1 MDEYLIPVENAD
13 FGQREANCGE
23 DQVEEVPHGEKHEK
37 KVENAL
43 HSLIEQQVHRH
54 GVRHHAHHAY
64 GQADGTVNHVSG
76 TKILTL

>member
-43 HSLIEQQVHRH
+43 HSLIEQ
-54 GVRHHAHHAY
+54 
-64 GQADGTVNHVSG
+64 
-76 TKILTL
+76 